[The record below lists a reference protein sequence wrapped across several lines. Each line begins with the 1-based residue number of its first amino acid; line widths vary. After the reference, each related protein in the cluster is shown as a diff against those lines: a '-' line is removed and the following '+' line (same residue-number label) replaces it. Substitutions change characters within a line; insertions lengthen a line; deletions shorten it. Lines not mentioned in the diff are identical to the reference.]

1 MKVKSD
7 DIIDIIKNAGT
18 QADALLLNEYAILRD
33 IGCDSLD
40 MMNVFLH
47 IQEKYDVEID
57 DDDIDKLNT
66 VHDFLNF
73 INKK

>member
-33 IGCDSLD
+33 IGCDSLA
-40 MMNVFLH
+40 MMNAFLH